1 MARRGTASAGDVRA
15 RVAGTARLA
24 AEVPSH
30 IFPKALVY

>member
-1 MARRGTASAGDVRA
+1 MARRRAGREDAMCA

-24 AEVPSH
+24 TDVPSH

>member
-1 MARRGTASAGDVRA
+1 MCA

-24 AEVPSH
+24 TDVPSH